1 MITCHLK
8 YIIDPYQ
15 LEAFED
21 YSKRWIKI
29 VNRLGGLHHGYF
41 MPSEGANNI
50 AYALFSFPSFAD
62 YEIYRQKMFSKEDK
76 ECVEAFKIAE
86 DTRCIISYER
96 TFVRPVFE

>member
-8 YIIDPYQ
+8 YVIDPYQ

-21 YSKRWIKI
+21 YGKRWIKI
-29 VNRLGGLHHGYF
+29 VNRLGGKHHGYF

-50 AYALFSFPSFAD
+50 AYALFSFPSLSD
-62 YEIYRQKMFSKEDK
+62 YENYRKKMFSKDDQ

-86 DTRCIISYER
+86 NTRCIISYER
-96 TFVRPVFE
+96 TFLSPVFE

>member
-29 VNRLGGLHHGYF
+29 VNRLGGQHHGYF
-41 MPSEGANNI
+41 MPSEGANNV

-62 YEIYRQKMFSKEDK
+62 YENYRKNMFSKDDQ

-96 TFVRPVFE
+96 TFLRPVFK

>member
-29 VNRLGGLHHGYF
+29 VNRLGGQHLGYF

-50 AYALFSFPSFAD
+50 AYALFSFQSFAD
-62 YEIYRQKMFSKEDK
+62 YENYRKKMFSKDDK

-96 TFVRPVFE
+96 TFLRPVFE